1 MQDSCSEQARGFGL
15 WHAIRTRLT
24 RNRSDPMKHRAL
36 VSSALIG
43 SLSLAPLCG
52 VAGCSN
58 LPGDAKTQGAVI
70 GGVGGA
76 LAGAAIGAAGKNN
89 AGIGALIGAA
99 AGAGGGYLI
108 GAQKDKL
115 DKKKRD
121 EAMAAHRKA
130 EQKPATPADVEKAR
144 TADLNDDGFVTL
156 DEVVAMKRANLSD
169 REMIERLERTGQVF
183 ELTEEQERYLEDRGV
198 SHAVIVEMRRM
209 NPDNA
214 DYARTASG
222 NEVIGDAP
230 RQARRDI
237 SQSGRDS
244 NGRRVPREQQPRDF
258 ERFRQGGV
266 ASSGGGGNF

>member
-1 MQDSCSEQARGFGL
+1 
-15 WHAIRTRLT
+15 
-24 RNRSDPMKHRAL
+24 MKHRTL

-58 LPGDAKTQGAVI
+58 LPGDAKTQGAVFC
-70 GGVGGA
+70 GVGGA
-76 LAGAAIGAAGKNN
+76 LSGGAYGAAGPTE
-89 AGIGALIGAA
+89 AGGGALIGAA
-99 AGAGGGYLI
+99 AGAGGGFLI
-108 GAQKDKL
+108 GAQKEKIDQ
-115 DKKKRD
+115 KKQD
-121 EAMAAHRKA
+121 EAIAAHRKA
-130 EQKPATPADVEKAR
+130 EQNPATPADVEKAR

-183 ELTEEQERYLEDRGV
+183 ELSEEQERYLEDRGV

-222 NEVIGDAP
+222 NEMIGDAP

>member
-1 MQDSCSEQARGFGL
+1 
-15 WHAIRTRLT
+15 
-24 RNRSDPMKHRAL
+24 MKHRTL

-43 SLSLAPLCG
+43 SLALAPFCG
-52 VAGCSN
+52 VAGCSK
-58 LPGDAKTQGAVI
+58 LPGGPKEQGAVI

-76 LAGAAIGAAGKNN
+76 LAGAVIGAQGKKNSAGL
-89 AGIGALIGAA
+89 GALIGAA

-108 GAQKDKL
+108 GAQKEKI
-115 DKKKRD
+115 DKKKQE
-121 EAMAAHRKA
+121 EAMEAHRKA
-130 EQKPATPADVEKAR
+130 EQKPATAADVEKAR

-169 REMIERLERTGQVF
+169 HEMIDRLERTGQVF

-209 NPDNA
+209 NPDNV

-222 NEVIGDAP
+222 SEMIGDAP
-230 RQARRDI
+230 QQARRDI

-244 NGRRVPREQQPRDF
+244 SGKRVPREQQPRDF
-258 ERFRQGGV
+258 ERYRQGDVEGSS
-266 ASSGGGGNF
+266 SSGGSFERF